1 MLYRRSMGAFAM
13 AAALML
19 TLGSAPAADDTK
31 YPNWKGQWSR
41 RPRLTVLFKCLAPS
55 WRIPRSWAFLPLFS
69 VATTSIKHRK
79 GTVCQP

>member
-19 TLGSAPAADDTK
+19 TLGSARAADDTK

-41 RPRLTVLFKCLAPS
+41 
-55 WRIPRSWAFLPLFS
+55 
-69 VATTSIKHRK
+69 
-79 GTVCQP
+79 